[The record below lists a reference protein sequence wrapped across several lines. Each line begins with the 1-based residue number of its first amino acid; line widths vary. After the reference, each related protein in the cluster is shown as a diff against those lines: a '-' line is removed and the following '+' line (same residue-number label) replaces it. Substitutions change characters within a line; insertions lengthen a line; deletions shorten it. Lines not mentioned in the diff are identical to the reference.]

1 MCFRLLF
8 QLCRR
13 PAAVVSRG
21 VVNCNNDFGDIN
33 NNESFINNIINSQD
47 NNSFRKY
54 QGFGVI
60 GNRDLAVAL
69 SLRTALFRPGGP
81 GVLTDEGLG
90 FKV

>member
-1 MCFRLLF
+1 MTSVILITMKVLLK
-8 QLCRR
+8 
-13 PAAVVSRG
+13 
-21 VVNCNNDFGDIN
+21 
-33 NNESFINNIINSQD
+33 D